1 MHWYL
6 QVLKRYAEFSGRSRR
21 KEFWFF
27 ALFNIIVAVALGVVD
42 TLLAMSIGIMFLNPL
57 YLLAVLVPTLAVSVR
72 RLHDTGRSGWWIL
85 LGFVPV
91 LGLVILVFMFMDSQP
106 GDNEYGPNPK
116 ALGDATAGAAV
127 PAT

>member
-1 MHWYL
+1 MNWYL

-27 ALFNIIVAVALGVVD
+27 ALFNIIIAVGLGVVD
-42 TLLAMSIGIMFLNPL
+42 TILAMSIGVMFLNPL
-57 YLLAVLVPTLAVSVR
+57 YFLAVLVPTLAVSVR

-116 ALGDATAGAAV
+116 SVGEPVTGAAV